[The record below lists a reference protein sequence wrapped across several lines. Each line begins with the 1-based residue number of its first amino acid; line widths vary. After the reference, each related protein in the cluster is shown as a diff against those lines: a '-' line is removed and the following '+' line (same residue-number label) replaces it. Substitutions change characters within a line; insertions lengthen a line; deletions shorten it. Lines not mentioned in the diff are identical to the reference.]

1 MENTDIKMETNVEE
15 TNTEKFGRIDLET
28 RTEYNFKTKDRLKE
42 VVKSYN
48 DSFAELANVLEISYQ
63 SLNKKLNGHVDFK
76 RIEIKI
82 IKERYMLSADDID
95 YIFFDE

>member
-1 MENTDIKMETNVEE
+1 MENIAVEM
-15 TNTEKFGRIDLET
+15 NTEKFGEIDIET

-42 VVKSYN
+42 IIKTYN
-48 DSFAELANVLEISYQ
+48 DSFAELADALGISYQ

-82 IKERYMLSADDID
+82 IKERYMLSAEDVD